1 MIVPSAFR
9 VHRSELGFPCRLHA
23 TGSQGR
29 IIFMKAPLG
38 KGIFLIAAPSLR
50 DPNFRQTVV
59 LLCEHGA
66 EGALGVVVNRPTA
79 MSVSEALPQ
88 VSILE
93 GQRHVL
99 FAGGPVQ
106 TNQVMM
112 LYRLDQLPENSHHV
126 FDGICLGGDTDLVDR
141 ILTTSGGHD
150 AFRAYLG
157 YSGWGPGQLES
168 EMQTGSWFTIPA
180 DPNAVFDKDPT
191 RIWPDI
197 VSALGDDYRHYAD
210 MPFDP
215 SLN

>member
-1 MIVPSAFR
+1 
-9 VHRSELGFPCRLHA
+9 
-23 TGSQGR
+23 
-29 IIFMKAPLG
+29 MKVPLG

-59 LLCEHGA
+59 LLCEHGV

-99 FAGGPVQ
+99 FSGGPVQ

-141 ILTTSGGHD
+141 ILTASEGRE
-150 AFRAYLG
+150 AFRAYIG

-168 EMQTGSWFTIPA
+168 EMQTGSWLTIPA
-180 DPNAVFDKDPT
+180 DPNAVFEKDPA

-197 VSALGDDYRHYAD
+197 VSAMGDDYRHYAD